1 MQSQRA
7 TSTRTA
13 EVTGQRNVATS
24 NPQLPTPAL
33 LNPVLQLQ
41 QTFGNQAVQ
50 RLLRSRVIQAR
61 LNISQPG
68 DPFEQEADR
77 VAEKVMRMPAP
88 AVQRACAPCS
98 SGGSSCPKCE
108 AEKEKLVQRRVE
120 HSTDNI
126 GASVPDNFLQNLGP
140 GQPLDVSTRAFFE
153 PRFGH
158 DFGGVRVHTSPRAA
172 ESASVVNHALATILA
187 ESGCTPARA
196 RQSRRA
202 WSTPLRTQWVTKSC
216 SAPDSMRRT
225 AQASGHSWRTN
236 SST

>member
-108 AEKEKLVQRRVE
+108 AGSQTTGNACSDTHVCAIKQRVWQTRICV
-120 HSTDNI
+120 
-126 GASVPDNFLQNLGP
+126 ASLL
-140 GQPLDVSTRAFFE
+140 FF
-153 PRFGH
+153 
-158 DFGGVRVHTSPRAA
+158 
-172 ESASVVNHALATILA
+172 
-187 ESGCTPARA
+187 
-196 RQSRRA
+196 RRK
-202 WSTPLRTQWVTKSC
+202 TCV
-216 SAPDSMRRT
+216 
-225 AQASGHSWRTN
+225 
-236 SST
+236 